1 MSEIKI
7 GNEKFDRRKGNGRP
21 KGSVNKVTAAAKDV
35 ISQAA
40 EMLGGVNRLVEW
52 AKEAPENE
60 KAFWSSVYPK
70 LLPLQVNGDVNVS
83 GELNFRQIVVNG
95 VKPSV

>member
-1 MSEIKI
+1 MSGIKV
-7 GNEKFDRRKGNGRP
+7 GNEKFDKRKGNGRP
-21 KGSVNKVTAAAKDV
+21 KGSRNKVTAAAKDV

-70 LLPLQVNGDVNVS
+70 LLPLQVNADVALS
-83 GELNFRQIVVNG
+83 GKLSLE
-95 VKPSV
+95 VKFVGN

>member
-1 MSEIKI
+1 MTDSKIKN
-7 GNEKFDRRKGNGRP
+7 GNIPNRGGRP

-60 KAFWSSVYPK
+60 KAFWASIYPK
-70 LLPLQVNGDVNVS
+70 MLPLQVNGDVNVS
-83 GELNFRQIVVNG
+83 GALDFRNIIVNG